1 MKYIKREDI
10 TNSEAYNEIFKK
22 ESHHD
27 HKIIQDERGVYR
39 WESDPLIDKFVT
51 LDLINLNDLI
61 PKMWVK
67 GMDKNSEEYRELY
80 RKIGYSL
87 SGYWEVFYW
96 ECNNE
101 DADKYNFKQTIK
113 QKR

>member
-10 TNSEAYNEIFKK
+10 TDSEEYLEIFKK
-22 ESHHD
+22 EYHHD
-27 HKIIQDERGVYR
+27 HKIIKDKDDVLR
-39 WESDPLIDKFVT
+39 WEADPLIEKLVT
-51 LDLINLNDLI
+51 LDLISLNDLI
-61 PKMWVK
+61 PKMWAK

-96 ECNNE
+96 DANND
-101 DADKYNFKQTIK
+101 DADSYRNK
-113 QKR
+113 